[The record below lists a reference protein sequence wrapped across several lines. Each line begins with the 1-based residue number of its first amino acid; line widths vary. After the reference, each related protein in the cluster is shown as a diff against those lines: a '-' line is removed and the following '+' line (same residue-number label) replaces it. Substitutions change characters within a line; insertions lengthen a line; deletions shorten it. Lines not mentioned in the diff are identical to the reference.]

1 MNCSQV
7 RSTSVA
13 SRFMPSRSI
22 SLASATFASALLAA
36 LFTVAPA
43 PAAAQ
48 NVAVVN
54 NKPIPKAK
62 ADAIVAQLVK
72 QGQQDSP
79 ELQTAVREDLVRRE
93 ILMQEADK
101 KGLAADPDVQA
112 QLDRAR
118 QQVLIGALA
127 QDYFKANP
135 PSDADIRQ
143 QYDVLVKE
151 AGGKEYKARHI
162 LVEKE
167 ADAKAIIAKLKSG
180 AKFEDLAK
188 QSKDPGSAANGG
200 DLDWAPASTYV
211 KEFSEALVKLPKG
224 QVTQTPVK
232 TQFGYHV
239 IRLDDVR
246 DAKVPTFDEA
256 KPQIAG
262 AMMANQQWQ
271 QAKFEQMMKDLRD
284 KAKVE

>member
-1 MNCSQV
+1 MNPV
-7 RSTSVA
+7 L
-13 SRFMPSRSI
+13 SRSVPRAAA
-22 SLASATFASALLAA
+22 LVATLLAA
-36 LFTVAPA
+36 VLAVAPSL
-43 PAAAQ
+43 AAAQ
-48 NVAVVN
+48 NIAVVN

-72 QGQQDSP
+72 QGQTDSP
-79 ELQTAVREDLVRRE
+79 ELQNAVKEDLVRRE
-93 ILMQEADK
+93 ILMQEAEK

-127 QDYFKANP
+127 QDYFKANAP
-135 PSDADIRQ
+135 TDTEVRQ
-143 QYDVLVKE
+143 QYELLVKE
-151 AGGKEYKARHI
+151 TGGKEYKARHI

-167 ADAKAIIAKLKSG
+167 ADAKAIIDKLKKG
-180 AKFEDLAK
+180 GKFEELAK

-224 QVTQTPVK
+224 QYTQVPVK

-246 DAKVPTFDEA
+246 DAKVPSFEEA
-256 KPQIAG
+256 KPQIAS

-271 QAKFEQMMKDLRD
+271 QAKFEQMLKELRD

>member
-1 MNCSQV
+1 MNPLLS
-7 RSTSVA
+7 RSTPGA
-13 SRFMPSRSI
+13 
-22 SLASATFASALLAA
+22 FALVTALLAA
-36 LFTVAPA
+36 VLAIGPSI
-43 PAAAQ
+43 AAAQ

-54 NKPIPKAK
+54 NKAIPKAK

-72 QGQQDSP
+72 QGQADSP

-101 KGLAADPDVQA
+101 KGVAADPDVQA
-112 QLDRAR
+112 QLERAR

-127 QDYFKANP
+127 QDYFKANAP
-135 PSDADIRQ
+135 TDAEVHT
-143 QYDVLVKE
+143 QYDLLVKE
-151 AGGKEYKARHI
+151 TGGKEYKARHI

-167 ADAKAIIAKLKSG
+167 ADAKAIIEKLKKG
-180 AKFEDLAK
+180 GKFEELAK

-224 QVTQTPVK
+224 QYTQVPVK

-246 DAKVPTFDEA
+246 DAKVPSFDEA

-271 QAKFEQMMKDLRD
+271 QAKFEQMLKDLRD

>member
-1 MNCSQV
+1 MNPL
-7 RSTSVA
+7 RTHSTGGIA
-13 SRFMPSRSI
+13 F
-22 SLASATFASALLAA
+22 ATALLAT
-36 LFTVAPA
+36 LFAFGPSI
-43 PAAAQ
+43 AAAQ

-62 ADAIVAQLVK
+62 ADAVVATLVK
-72 QGQQDSP
+72 QGQQDTP
-79 ELQTAVREDLVRRE
+79 ELETAVREDLVRRE
-93 ILMQEADK
+93 ILMQEAEK
-101 KGLAADPDVQA
+101 KGLAADPDVQG

-135 PSDADIRQ
+135 PTDAEVRQ
-143 QYDVLVKE
+143 QYDILVKE
-151 AGGKEYKARHI
+151 TGGKEYKARHI

-167 ADAKAIIAKLKSG
+167 ADAKAIIAKLKTG
-180 AKFEDLAK
+180 AKFEELAK

-211 KEFSEALVKLPKG
+211 KEFGDALVKLPKG
-224 QVTQTPVK
+224 QYTQVPVK

-239 IRLDDVR
+239 IRLDDER
-246 DAKVPTFDEA
+246 DAKVPSFEEA

-271 QAKFEQMMKDLRD
+271 QAKFEAMMKDLRD

>member
-1 MNCSQV
+1 MNPLRS
-7 RSTSVA
+7 RSTLA
-13 SRFMPSRSI
+13 T
-22 SLASATFASALLAA
+22 SLIGALLLAFVA
-36 LFTVAPA
+36 LGPSL
-43 PAAAQ
+43 AAAQ
-48 NVAVVN
+48 NVAIVN

-72 QGQQDSP
+72 QGQADSP

-93 ILMQEADK
+93 ILMQEAEK

-112 QLDRAR
+112 QLERAR

-127 QDYFKANP
+127 QDYFKASAP
-135 PSDADIRQ
+135 TDAEVRQ
-143 QYDVLVKE
+143 QYDLLVKE
-151 AGGKEYKARHI
+151 TGGKEYKARHI

-167 ADAKAIIAKLKSG
+167 ADAKAIIDKLKKG
-180 AKFEDLAK
+180 GKFEELAK

-211 KEFSEALVKLPKG
+211 KEFADALVKLPKG
-224 QVTQTPVK
+224 QYTQVPVK

-239 IRLDDVR
+239 IRLDDER
-246 DAKVPTFDEA
+246 DAKVPTFEEA
-256 KPQIAG
+256 KPQIAS

-271 QAKFEQMMKDLRD
+271 QSKFEQMMKELRD

>member
-1 MNCSQV
+1 MNPV
-7 RSTSVA
+7 L
-13 SRFMPSRSI
+13 SRSVPGAAALFTALFAVLLSVGP
-22 SLASATFASALLAA
+22 SLASA
-36 LFTVAPA
+36 
-43 PAAAQ
+43 Q
-48 NVAVVN
+48 NIAVVN
-54 NKPIPKAK
+54 NKPIPKTK

-79 ELQTAVREDLVRRE
+79 ELQNAVKDDLIRRE
-93 ILMQEADK
+93 ILMQEAEK

-127 QDYFKANP
+127 QDYFKASAP
-135 PSDADIRQ
+135 TDAELRQ
-143 QYDVLVKE
+143 QYDLLVKE
-151 AGGKEYKARHI
+151 TGGKEYRARHI

-167 ADAKAIIAKLKSG
+167 ADAKAIIDKLKKG
-180 AKFEDLAK
+180 GKFEELAK

-224 QVTQTPVK
+224 QYTQVPVK

-239 IRLDDVR
+239 IRLDDIR
-246 DAKVPTFDEA
+246 DAKVPSFEEA
-256 KPQIAG
+256 KPQIAS

-271 QAKFEQMMKDLRD
+271 QSKFEQMLKDLRD

>member
-1 MNCSQV
+1 MNPM
-7 RSTSVA
+7 R
-13 SRFMPSRSI
+13 SRS
-22 SLASATFASALLAA
+22 SLAAAVFLVAAFA
-36 LFTVAPA
+36 FCPA
-43 PAAAQ
+43 IAAAQ
-48 NVAVVN
+48 NIAVVN

-62 ADAIVAQLVK
+62 ADAIIAQLIK
-72 QGQQDSP
+72 QGQQDNP

-93 ILMQEADK
+93 ILVQEAEK
-101 KGLAADPDVQA
+101 KGLPVDPEVQG
-112 QLDRAR
+112 QLERAR

-135 PSDADIRQ
+135 PTDAEVRQ
-143 QYDVLVKE
+143 QYDLYAKE
-151 AGGKEYKARHI
+151 AGGKEYKARHV

-167 ADAKAIIAKLKSG
+167 ADAKAIIAKLKTG
-180 AKFEDLAK
+180 ARFEDLAK

-211 KEFSEALVKLPKG
+211 KEFADALIKLPKG
-224 QVTQTPVK
+224 QYTQTPVK

-239 IRLDDVR
+239 IRLDDTR
-246 DAKVPTFDEA
+246 EGKVPSFAEA
-256 KPQIAG
+256 KPQITA

-271 QAKFEQMMKDLRD
+271 QAKFEAMLKDLRD

>member
-1 MNCSQV
+1 MISLRS
-7 RSTSVA
+7 RSTFGA
-13 SRFMPSRSI
+13 AALIPP
-22 SLASATFASALLAA
+22 LFAAFAVLAA
-36 LFTVAPA
+36 LSPTM
-43 PAAAQ
+43 AAAQ

-62 ADAIVAQLVK
+62 EDAIVQRLTK
-72 QGQQDSP
+72 QGQQVTP
-79 ELQTAVREDLVRRE
+79 EIENAIREDLINRE
-93 ILMQEADK
+93 VLMQEAEK
-101 KGLAADPDVQA
+101 KGVAADPDVQA
-112 QLDRAR
+112 ALDLQR
-118 QQVLIGALA
+118 QQVLISALA

-135 PSDADIRQ
+135 PTDAEIRE
-143 QYDVLVKE
+143 QYDLLVKE
-151 AGGKEYKARHI
+151 NGGKEYEARHI

-167 ADAKAIIAKLKSG
+167 ADAKAIIAKLKAG

-200 DLDWAPASTYV
+200 DLGWAPASTYV
-211 KEFSEALVKLPKG
+211 KEFGDALTKLKKG
-224 QVTQTPVK
+224 EVTPVPIK

-246 DAKVPTFDEA
+246 DAKIPTFEEA
-256 KPQIAG
+256 RPQIAG

-271 QAKFEQMMKDLRD
+271 QQKFQQMKKELRD

>member
-1 MNCSQV
+1 MNPV
-7 RSTSVA
+7 L
-13 SRFMPSRSI
+13 SRSVPG
-22 SLASATFASALLAA
+22 AAA
-36 LFTVAPA
+36 LFTALFAVLLSVGPSLASG
-43 PAAAQ
+43 Q
-48 NVAVVN
+48 NIAVVN

-79 ELQTAVREDLVRRE
+79 ELQNAVKDDLIRRE
-93 ILMQEADK
+93 ILMQEAEK

-127 QDYFKANP
+127 QDYFKASAP
-135 PSDADIRQ
+135 TDAELRQ
-143 QYDVLVKE
+143 QYDLLVKE
-151 AGGKEYKARHI
+151 TGGKEYRARHI

-167 ADAKAIIAKLKSG
+167 ADAKAIIDKLKKG
-180 AKFEDLAK
+180 GKFEELAK

-224 QVTQTPVK
+224 QYTQVPVK

-239 IRLDDVR
+239 IRLDDIR
-246 DAKVPTFDEA
+246 DAKVPSFEEA
-256 KPQIAG
+256 KPQIAS

-271 QAKFEQMMKDLRD
+271 QSKFEQMLKDLRD

>member
-1 MNCSQV
+1 MNSM
-7 RSTSVA
+7 RFRTS
-13 SRFMPSRSI
+13 FF
-22 SLASATFASALLAA
+22 ATALIA
-36 LFTVAPA
+36 LFAFGPSL
-43 PAAAQ
+43 AAAQ

-62 ADAIVAQLVK
+62 ADAVVEQLKK
-72 QGQQDSP
+72 QGQQDTP
-79 ELQTAVREDLVRRE
+79 DLQNAVREDLIRRE
-93 ILMQEADK
+93 ILVQEAEK
-101 KGLAADPDVQA
+101 KGLPVDPEVQG
-112 QLDRAR
+112 QLERAR

-135 PSDADIRQ
+135 PTDTEVRQ
-143 QYDVLVKE
+143 QYDLYVKE
-151 AGGKEYKARHI
+151 SGGKEYKARHI

-167 ADAKAIIAKLKSG
+167 ADAKAIIAKLKTG
-180 AKFEDLAK
+180 AKFEELAK

-211 KEFSEALVKLPKG
+211 KEFADALTKLPKG
-224 QVTQTPVK
+224 QYTQTPVK

-239 IRLDDVR
+239 IRLDDTR
-246 DAKVPTFDEA
+246 DAKVPSFQEA
-256 KPQIAG
+256 KPQITA

-271 QAKFEQMMKDLRD
+271 QGKFEAMLKDLRD

>member
-1 MNCSQV
+1 MNSLRIHSIV
-7 RSTSVA
+7 GAFVTAVA
-13 SRFMPSRSI
+13 CLTLVPAT
-22 SLASATFASALLAA
+22 ASA
-36 LFTVAPA
+36 
-43 PAAAQ
+43 Q
-48 NVAVVN
+48 NIAVVN

-62 ADAIVAQLVK
+62 ADAIVDQLKK
-72 QGQQDSP
+72 QGQQDTP
-79 ELQTAVREDLVRRE
+79 ELQSAVREDLIRRE

-101 KGLAADPDVQA
+101 KGLAADPEVQA
-112 QLDRAR
+112 QLERTR

-135 PSDADIRQ
+135 PTDAEIRQ
-143 QYDVLVKE
+143 QYDILVKE
-151 AGGKEYKARHI
+151 TGGKEYKARHI

-167 ADAKAIIAKLKSG
+167 SDAKAIVAKLKAG

-200 DLDWAPASTYV
+200 ELDWAPAQTYV
-211 KEFSEALVKLPKG
+211 KEFAEALEKLPKG
-224 QVTQTPVK
+224 QYTQTPVK

-246 DAKVPTFDEA
+246 EAKLPSFEEA
-256 KPQIAG
+256 KPQIAN

-271 QAKFEQMMKDLRD
+271 QQKFEAMLKSLRD

>member
-1 MNCSQV
+1 MNPLRS
-7 RSTSVA
+7 RSTTGAVA
-13 SRFMPSRSI
+13 
-22 SLASATFASALLAA
+22 LAA
-36 LFTVAPA
+36 LFAACLAIGPSI
-43 PAAAQ
+43 AAAQ

-62 ADAIVAQLVK
+62 ADVIIAQLVK

-79 ELQTAVREDLVRRE
+79 ELQNAVREDLVRRE
-93 ILMQEADK
+93 ILMQEAEK
-101 KGLAADPDVQA
+101 KGLAADPEVQG
-112 QLDRAR
+112 QLERAR

-135 PSDADIRQ
+135 PTDADVRA
-143 QYDVLVKE
+143 QYDILVKE
-151 AGGKEYKARHI
+151 TGGKEYKARHI

-167 ADAKAIIAKLKSG
+167 ADAKAIIAKLKTG

-188 QSKDPGSAANGG
+188 QSKDPGSAGNGG
-200 DLDWAPASTYV
+200 SLGWAPASTYV
-211 KEFSEALVKLPKG
+211 KEFGDALAKLPKG
-224 QVTQTPVK
+224 QTTQVPVK
-232 TQFGYHV
+232 TSFGYHV

-246 DAKVPTFDEA
+246 DAKVPTFEEA

-271 QAKFEQMMKDLRD
+271 QARFEQMMKDLRD

>member
-1 MNCSQV
+1 MNPLLS
-7 RSTSVA
+7 RSTPGAAALV
-13 SRFMPSRSI
+13 
-22 SLASATFASALLAA
+22 TALLAA
-36 LFTVAPA
+36 VLAIGPSI
-43 PAAAQ
+43 AAAQ

-72 QGQQDSP
+72 QGQADSP

-101 KGLAADPDVQA
+101 KGVAADPDVQA
-112 QLDRAR
+112 QLERAR

-127 QDYFKANP
+127 QDYFKANAP
-135 PSDADIRQ
+135 TDAEVHT
-143 QYDVLVKE
+143 QYDLLVKE
-151 AGGKEYKARHI
+151 TGGKEYKARHI

-167 ADAKAIIAKLKSG
+167 ADAKAIIEKLKKG
-180 AKFEDLAK
+180 GKFEELAK

-224 QVTQTPVK
+224 QYTQVPVK

-246 DAKVPTFDEA
+246 DAKVPSFDEA

-271 QAKFEQMMKDLRD
+271 QAKFEQMLKDLRD

>member
-1 MNCSQV
+1 MNPLLS
-7 RSTSVA
+7 RSTPGA
-13 SRFMPSRSI
+13 
-22 SLASATFASALLAA
+22 AA
-36 LFTVAPA
+36 LVTALFAAVFAFAPSL
-43 PAAAQ
+43 AAAQ

-62 ADAIVAQLVK
+62 ADAIIAQLVK
-72 QGQQDSP
+72 QGQADSP

-93 ILMQEADK
+93 ILMQEAEK
-101 KGLAADPDVQA
+101 KGIAADPDVQA
-112 QLDRAR
+112 QLERAR

-127 QDYFKANP
+127 QDYFKASAP
-135 PSDADIRQ
+135 TDAEVRQ
-143 QYDVLVKE
+143 QYDLLVKE
-151 AGGKEYKARHI
+151 TGGKEYKARHI

-167 ADAKAIIAKLKSG
+167 ADAKAIIEKLKKG
-180 AKFEDLAK
+180 GKFEELAK

-224 QVTQTPVK
+224 QYTQVPVK

-246 DAKVPTFDEA
+246 DAKVPSFEEA
-256 KPQIAG
+256 KPQIAS
-262 AMMANQQWQ
+262 AMMSNQQWQ
-271 QAKFEQMMKDLRD
+271 QAKFEQMLKDLRD

>member
-1 MNCSQV
+1 MNPV
-7 RSTSVA
+7 L
-13 SRFMPSRSI
+13 SRSVPG
-22 SLASATFASALLAA
+22 AAA
-36 LFTVAPA
+36 LFTALFAVLLSVGPSLAS
-43 PAAAQ
+43 AQ

-79 ELQTAVREDLVRRE
+79 ELQNAVKEDLIRRE
-93 ILMQEADK
+93 ILMQEAEK
-101 KGLAADPDVQA
+101 KGLATDPDVQA

-127 QDYFKANP
+127 QDYFKASAP
-135 PSDADIRQ
+135 TDAELRQ
-143 QYDVLVKE
+143 QYDLLVKE
-151 AGGKEYKARHI
+151 TGGKEYRARHI

-167 ADAKAIIAKLKSG
+167 ADAKAIIDKLKKG
-180 AKFEDLAK
+180 GKFEELAK

-224 QVTQTPVK
+224 QYTQVPVK

-239 IRLDDVR
+239 IRLDDIR
-246 DAKVPTFDEA
+246 DAKVPSFEEA
-256 KPQIAG
+256 KPQIAS

-271 QAKFEQMMKDLRD
+271 QSKFEQMLKDLRD

>member
-1 MNCSQV
+1 MALV
-7 RSTSVA
+7 
-13 SRFMPSRSI
+13 
-22 SLASATFASALLAA
+22 ALLTA
-36 LFTVAPA
+36 FVAGLSTLAPS

-48 NVAVVN
+48 NIAVVN

-62 ADAIVAQLVK
+62 ADAIIEQLRK
-72 QGQQDSP
+72 QGQQDTP
-79 ELQTAVREDLVRRE
+79 ELQNAVREDLVRRE
-93 ILMQEADK
+93 VLMQEADK
-101 KGLAADPDVQA
+101 KGLAADPDVQQ
-112 QLDRAR
+112 QLDRVR

-127 QDYFKANP
+127 QDYFKSHP
-135 PSDADIRQ
+135 PTDTEVRE

-151 AGGKEYKARHI
+151 SGGKEYKARHI

-167 ADAKAIIAKLKSG
+167 ADAKAIIAKLKAG

-211 KEFSEALVKLPKG
+211 KEFSDALVKLPKG
-224 QVTQTPVK
+224 QYTQTPVK
-232 TQFGYHV
+232 TQFGWHV

-246 DAKVPTFDEA
+246 DAKIPSFDEA
-256 KPQIAG
+256 KPQIAS

-271 QAKFEQMMKDLRD
+271 QAKFEEMLKGLRD

>member
-1 MNCSQV
+1 MNPLRS
-7 RSTSVA
+7 RSTS
-13 SRFMPSRSI
+13 
-22 SLASATFASALLAA
+22 LALLA
-36 LFTVAPA
+36 LVAAVFAIGPSV
-43 PAAAQ
+43 AAAQ
-48 NVAVVN
+48 NVAIVN

-62 ADAIVAQLVK
+62 ADAIISQLAR

-79 ELQTAVREDLVRRE
+79 ELETAVREDLVRRE

-112 QLDRAR
+112 QLERAR

-135 PSDADIRQ
+135 PADADVRQ
-143 QYDVLVKE
+143 QYDLLVKE
-151 AGGKEYKARHI
+151 TGGKEYKARHI

-167 ADAKAIIAKLKSG
+167 SDAKAIIAKLKTGGS
-180 AKFEDLAK
+180 FEELAK

-200 DLDWAPASTYV
+200 DLDWAPANTYV
-211 KEFSEALVKLPKG
+211 KEFGEALVKLPKG
-224 QVTQTPVK
+224 QYTQVPVK

-246 DAKVPTFDEA
+246 EAKIPSFDEA
-256 KPQIAG
+256 KPQIAA
-262 AMMANQQWQ
+262 AMMGNQQWQ
-271 QAKFEQMMKDLRD
+271 QSRFEQMMKDLRE

>member
-1 MNCSQV
+1 MNSSRF
-7 RSTSVA
+7 RSTTRA
-13 SRFMPSRSI
+13 TAPIALF
-22 SLASATFASALLAA
+22 LALSATFFAVGPSI
-36 LFTVAPA
+36 
-43 PAAAQ
+43 AAAQ

-54 NKPIPKAK
+54 NKPIVKAR

-79 ELQTAVREDLVRRE
+79 ELQNAVREDLIRRE

-101 KGLAADPDVQA
+101 KGLAADPEVQA

-135 PSDADIRQ
+135 PTDADVRT
-143 QYDVLVKE
+143 QYDILVKE
-151 AGGKEYKARHI
+151 TGGKEYKARHI

-167 ADAKAIIAKLKSG
+167 TDAKAIIAKLKSG
-180 AKFEDLAK
+180 GSFEELAK

-200 DLDWAPASTYV
+200 DLDWAPAATYV

-224 QVTQTPVK
+224 TYTQVPVK

-246 DAKVPTFDEA
+246 DAKVPSFDEA
-256 KPQIAG
+256 KPQIAS
-262 AMMANQQWQ
+262 AMMGNQQWQ

>member
-1 MNCSQV
+1 MNPQQF
-7 RSTSVA
+7 RSSTAAASVIA
-13 SRFMPSRSI
+13 VIAAVLTLGPSI
-22 SLASATFASALLAA
+22 
-36 LFTVAPA
+36 
-43 PAAAQ
+43 AAAQ

-54 NKPIPKAK
+54 NKPIAKAK

-93 ILMQEADK
+93 ILMQEVEK
-101 KGLAADPDVQA
+101 KGLAADPEVQA

-135 PSDADIRQ
+135 PTDADVRQ
-143 QYDVLVKE
+143 QYEILVKE

-180 AKFEDLAK
+180 GKFEDLAK

-211 KEFSEALVKLPKG
+211 KEFSDALVKLPKG

-246 DAKVPTFDEA
+246 DAKVPSFDEA

-262 AMMANQQWQ
+262 AMMSNQQWQ
-271 QAKFEQMMKDLRD
+271 QGKFESMMKDLRD

>member
-1 MNCSQV
+1 MNPLRSRFRSRS
-7 RSTSVA
+7 RSTTGAVA
-13 SRFMPSRSI
+13 I
-22 SLASATFASALLAA
+22 AA
-36 LFTVAPA
+36 LF
-43 PAAAQ
+43 AAFLALGPTIATAQ

-54 NKPIPKAK
+54 NKAIPKAK
-62 ADAIVAQLVK
+62 ADAVIAQLVK

-112 QLDRAR
+112 QLERAR

-135 PSDADIRQ
+135 PTDADIRA

-151 AGGKEYKARHI
+151 TGGKEYKARHI

-167 ADAKAIIAKLKSG
+167 ADAKAIIAKLKAG

-200 DLDWAPASTYV
+200 ELDWAPASTYV
-211 KEFSEALVKLPKG
+211 KEFGDALAKLPKG
-224 QVTQTPVK
+224 QTTQVPVK
-232 TQFGYHV
+232 TNFGYHV

-246 DAKVPTFDEA
+246 DAKVPTFEEA
-256 KPQIAG
+256 KPQIAS

-271 QAKFEQMMKDLRD
+271 QGRFEQMMKDLRD

>member
-1 MNCSQV
+1 MKFQRF
-7 RSTSVA
+7 RSTTALSVLV
-13 SRFMPSRSI
+13 SVFV
-22 SLASATFASALLAA
+22 AA
-36 LFTVAPA
+36 LAVGPSL
-43 PAAAQ
+43 AAAQ

-62 ADAIVAQLVK
+62 ADAIVQQLVK
-72 QGQQDSP
+72 QGQQDTP
-79 ELQTAVREDLVRRE
+79 ELENAVREDLIRRE

-101 KGLAADPDVQA
+101 KGVAADPDVQA
-112 QLDRAR
+112 QLERAR
-118 QQVLIGALA
+118 QQVLIGAVA

-135 PSDADIRQ
+135 PTDAEVRQ
-143 QYDVLVKE
+143 QYDLLVKE
-151 AGGKEYKARHI
+151 TGGKEYKARHI

-167 ADAKAIIAKLKSG
+167 ADAKAIIAKLKAG

-211 KEFSEALVKLPKG
+211 KEFGDALKTLKKG
-224 QVTQTPVK
+224 EVTPVPIK

-239 IRLDDVR
+239 IRLDDIR
-246 DAKVPTFDEA
+246 DAKVPSFEEA
-256 KPQIAG
+256 KPQITA

-271 QAKFEQMMKDLRD
+271 QAKFEQMLKDLRD
-284 KAKVE
+284 KATVE